1 MNERQKRIISQFK
14 DLQDRICGKL
24 EELDGDSSFVED
36 LWVRK
41 EGGGGRSRVLNDGAI
56 IDKGG
61 VNFSAVHGPVSEV
74 MNKQLGLN
82 GDEFLA
88 TGVSIVI
95 HPKNPFHPI
104 MHMNVRYFEMNTGEY
119 WFGGG
124 IDMTPHYVDTKL
136 AGDFHRSLQSICNTY
151 NSEFYKR
158 FKSWADDY
166 FYIPHREETRG
177 VGGIFYDH
185 LTEKDGLSK
194 EELVNFA
201 IDLGDAFPEL
211 YAHQVNS
218 ERGKEYSAQNIEW
231 RNLRRGRYVEFNL
244 VYDRGTKFGL
254 KTGGRIESILMSLP
268 KDASWF
274 YNFEPKEDSSEHQT
288 LSLLKKNVDWVTFE

>member
-1 MNERQKRIISQFK
+1 LKEHQQRIIDRFK
-14 DLQDRICGKL
+14 NLQDYICKELEKVDGK
-24 EELDGDSSFVED
+24 SFFVQDEWD
-36 LWVRK
+36 RR
-41 EGGGGRSRVLNDGAI
+41 EGGGGRSRVLSDGGV

-61 VNFSAVHGPVSEV
+61 VNFSAVHGPVSEL

-82 GDEFLA
+82 GKSFLA

-124 IDMTPHYVDTKL
+124 IDMTPHYVEPKL
-136 AGDFHRSLQSICNTY
+136 AGEFHRSLQKTCNDYHPDFY
-151 NSEFYKR
+151 NR
-158 FKSWADDY
+158 FKQWADDY
-166 FYIPHREETRG
+166 FFIPHREETRG
-177 VGGIFYDH
+177 VGGVFYDH
-185 LTEKDGLSK
+185 ITEKDGLSK
-194 EELVNFA
+194 EELLDFA
-201 IDLGDAFPEL
+201 IDLGELFPEL
-211 YAHQVNS
+211 YAHQVHANK
-218 ERGKEYSAQNIEW
+218 ERRFTEQNVEW

-268 KDASWF
+268 RDASWF
-274 YNFEPKEDSSEHQT
+274 YNFQPEIESQEEST
-288 LSLLKKNVDWVTFE
+288 VSFLKKNIDWLSY

>member
-1 MNERQKRIISQFK
+1 MKKHQLEIINRFK
-14 DLQDRICGKL
+14 DLQDYICQEL
-24 EELDGDSSFVED
+24 EGLDGKSIFKED
-36 LWVRK
+36 LWDRN
-41 EGGGGRSRVLNDGAI
+41 EGGGGRSRVLSDGGI

-61 VNFSAVHGPVSEV
+61 VNFSAVHGPVSEI

-88 TGVSIVI
+88 TGVSIVL

-124 IDMTPHYVDTKL
+124 IDMTPHYVDPKL
-136 AGDFHRSLQSICNTY
+136 AKDFHQDLKDVCDKY
-151 NSEFYKR
+151 KDGFYSR

-166 FYIPHREETRG
+166 FFIPHRDETRG

-185 LTEKDGLSK
+185 LTEKDGVSK
-194 EELVNFA
+194 EELLNFA
-201 IDLGDAFPEL
+201 IDLGQLFPDL
-211 YAHQVNS
+211 YTHQVNS
-218 ERGKEYSAQNIEW
+218 NRNKSYNDDNLTW

-268 KDASWF
+268 RDASWF
-274 YNFEPKEDSSEHQT
+274 YNFQPEENTPEQKT
-288 LSLLKKNVDWVTFE
+288 LLFLKKNIDWLSL